1 MILKFILLFK
11 HIKRNNLLTAAFAAT
26 TNNGCD
32 ENLI

>member
-1 MILKFILLFK
+1 MILKFILQFQILK
-11 HIKRNNLLTAAFAAT
+11 ERTLLTAAFAAT